1 MKIIDASA
9 VVDLL
14 VGKADFGGVGNEEL
28 ACPHLLDSEVLHTL
42 ARLERTGSLPSADA
56 ERARGAHEE
65 LVLRRLPVTSVRQ
78 RIWELRHNLSAY
90 DATYV
95 ALAEATRATSLVT
108 SDARIARS
116 PGPRCT
122 IELLT

>member
-1 MKIIDASA
+1 M
-9 VVDLL
+9 
-14 VGKADFGGVGNEEL
+14 
-28 ACPHLLDSEVLHTL
+28 LHTL

-65 LVLRRLPVTSVRQ
+65 LVLRRLPITSVRQ
-78 RIWELRHNLSAY
+78 RIWELRHNLSTY

-116 PGPRCT
+116 PEPRCT